1 MAKIVIIFY
10 LCAITRTETHMS
22 RKSITEYGKL
32 KTDLSQISDVRRYH
46 DLFKEDPC
54 LDEAECADL
63 DLDDLFEFSDRCITP
78 VGEMLLYSKLR
89 HLRSD
94 IHAEERELIAE
105 KIDSNNTFRVDIED
119 SLSGL
124 SGDKGGAVGHLLDM
138 KVSLSRY
145 HKFIWLLLASEIA
158 LIILAWIFTTP
169 AVAII
174 ASILLAVANGAIHFW
189 NKTYV
194 EVYLRPLVQ
203 LEKVRKAAMK
213 LSSLEPEGTFGD
225 VSRQIDQMG
234 ALGRK
239 ISIFGMNG
247 IMESDLMMV
256 FNSLIEFCKMIF
268 LVEPL
273 FTYAILKDIEDISGS
288 AKRLIDYIG
297 EWDTAYSTASLREWM
312 DSEGMVWSRPIR
324 SSGKSCFHAEG
335 MYHPLITDC
344 VANSIHVDKSVIITG
359 SNMSGKSSFLKTIGI
374 NVAASYALGTCF
386 AANLEMPS
394 CRLHTVLSVSDDI
407 GEGRSY
413 YYSEA
418 YRIKSIIDRCSGSQP
433 GTMNI
438 VLIDEI
444 FKGTNT
450 IERISIADAVIR
462 YLSALNGTCALVS
475 THDIELARSFR
486 DILDTYHFSESM
498 EEGKLRFNYKL
509 TPGVE
514 YTRNAISILR
524 NCGYPEEIIRN
535 AEANTLKVS
544 ANMDSISL

>member
-1 MAKIVIIFY
+1 MK
-10 LCAITRTETHMS
+10 
-22 RKSITEYGKL
+22 RKSCTEYGKL
-32 KTDLSQISDVRRYH
+32 KTDLSDIRDIRTYH
-46 DLFKEDPC
+46 DLFKEDTC
-54 LDEAECADL
+54 LDEAECMDL

-89 HLRSD
+89 HMRQD
-94 IHAEERELIAE
+94 PHADERDFIAE
-105 KIDSNNTFRVDIED
+105 KIDSSNTFRVDVED

-124 SGDKGGAVGHLLDM
+124 SGDKGSSVRHLLGM
-138 KVSLSRY
+138 NVSLSGY
-145 HKFIWLLLASEIA
+145 HKFLFLLLAAEIA
-158 LIILAWIFTTP
+158 VIVLAWMFTSP
-169 AVAII
+169 ATAII
-174 ASILLAVANGAIHFW
+174 TCILLAVANGSIHFW

-203 LEKVRKAAMK
+203 LEKVRKASAK
-213 LSSLEPEGTFGD
+213 LSSLDPKGTFGD
-225 VSRQIDQMG
+225 VSHPIQEMG

-247 IMESDLMMV
+247 VLESDLMMV
-256 FNSLIEFCKMIF
+256 FNSLIEVCKMIF

-273 FTYAILKDIEDISGS
+273 FTYAILKDIDDISGN

-297 EWDTAYSTASLREWM
+297 EWDTAYSTASLRRWM
-312 DSEGMVWSRPIR
+312 ESEGMTWSRPIFNR
-324 SSGKSCFHAEG
+324 SKSCFHAKG
-335 MYHPLITDC
+335 MRHPLITDC
-344 VANSIHVDKSVIITG
+344 VANSIHIDKSVIITG

-374 NVAASYALGTCF
+374 NTAAAYAIGTCF
-386 AANLEMPS
+386 AASMEMPP
-394 CRLHTVLSVSDDI
+394 CRLHTALSVSDDI

-418 YRIKSIIDRCSGSQP
+418 YRIKSIIDRCSASGP
-433 GTMNI
+433 GIMNI

-462 YLSALNGTCALVS
+462 YLSALKGTCALVS

-486 DILDTYHFSESM
+486 SQLDTYHFSESM
-498 EEGKLRFNYKL
+498 EDGKLRFNYKL

-514 YTRNAISILR
+514 YTRNAISILK

>member
-1 MAKIVIIFY
+1 
-10 LCAITRTETHMS
+10 MS

-32 KTDLSQISDVRRYH
+32 KTDLSQISDIRAYH

-54 LDEAECADL
+54 LDEAECRDL

-78 VGEMLLYSKLR
+78 LGEMLLYSKLR
-89 HLRSD
+89 HMRSD
-94 IHAEERELIAE
+94 SHADERELIAE
-105 KIDSNNTFRVDIED
+105 KIDSSNTFRVDIED

-124 SGDKGGAVGHLLDM
+124 SGDKGSAVRHLLDM

-145 HKFIWLLLASEIA
+145 HKLFWLLLASEVA
-158 LIILAWIFTTP
+158 LIILAWIFTNP

-203 LEKVRKAAMK
+203 LEKVRKAAVK

-225 VSRQIDQMG
+225 VSRQIDEMG

-247 IMESDLMMV
+247 VMESDLMMV

-324 SSGKSCFHAEG
+324 SRGKSCFHAEG
-335 MYHPLITDC
+335 MHHPLITDC

-433 GTMNI
+433 GIMNI

-462 YLSALNGTCALVS
+462 YLSALKGTYALVS

-544 ANMDSISL
+544 ANMDCISL